1 MLERKDQ
8 FQRADWAQRPLSK
21 DMQKYAAHDSFF
33 MLSIAKEQIKAKND
47 DKATMEWLK

>member
-8 FQRADWAQRPLSK
+8 FQRADWAHRPISK

-33 MLSIAKEQIKAKND
+33 MLAIAREQIKARND
-47 DKATMEWLK
+47 DKATKLWLK